1 MIGQKGL
8 DGLSAF
14 VRQPPLDEGV
24 QVVLADRTIASHLTL
39 LKTAPERRHPIVHVD
54 PTTAI
59 SSSLTPAVVGRLIDP
74 FTADAAGAGGRRG
87 DGIRPTHT
95 FL

>member
-1 MIGQKGL
+1 MKSIRLKRG
-8 DGLSAF
+8 
-14 VRQPPLDEGV
+14 RI
-24 QVVLADRTIASHLTL
+24 TIAFFAISL